1 MSENTTTTET
11 SPEETVSS
19 EYLASVRLYV
29 RNNSTALDAEIKDLI
44 LAARGELILGGV
56 LPARAADEND
66 ALVKRAV
73 TTYVRAEF
81 GLENEDADKYRA
93 SFKAQKIALALA
105 DSYIT
110 EAEEV

>member
-1 MSENTTTTET
+1 MSEITATTA
-11 SPEETVSS
+11 TVSD

-29 RNNSTALDAEIKDLI
+29 RNTSTALDAEIKDLI

-81 GLENEDADKYRA
+81 GLENEDAEKYRA

-105 DSYIT
+105 DDYI
-110 EAEEV
+110 AESESGEG